1 MGEPACRGND
11 GDREEEEEE
20 EQFVASFGLPT
31 ARTVHSLRKQV
42 SETLAVS
49 GFQCD
54 VHKPQPLKCV
64 HTGAAMQREISS
76 SSMCSSS
83 EQAGISGRTE
93 IQRVE

>member
-64 HTGAAMQREISS
+64 HHWSCHAA
-76 SSMCSSS
+76 
-83 EQAGISGRTE
+83 GDL
-93 IQRVE
+93 IQLHVFFQ